1 MFIVFTGFIS
11 LLIVQGL
18 PVNPDSIT
26 TWIYLILI
34 SICGCIGQTT
44 VSKGA
49 QLISPL
55 KTSVIRNI
63 DIAFVLLWQVIFIHQ
78 IPTIWSMIGVVLIC
92 GCCILIAIVKPKPQ
106 PKPSTEEESNNEII
120 NNITSEI
127 EIEMENKTT
136 PQKEEGIK
144 M

>member
-55 KTSVIRNI
+55 KTSVILFKRSDETPTDSGLTTLN
-63 DIAFVLLWQVIFIHQ
+63 LWAEA
-78 IPTIWSMIGVVLIC
+78 TL
-92 GCCILIAIVKPKPQ
+92 
-106 PKPSTEEESNNEII
+106 
-120 NNITSEI
+120 
-127 EIEMENKTT
+127 
-136 PQKEEGIK
+136 
-144 M
+144 